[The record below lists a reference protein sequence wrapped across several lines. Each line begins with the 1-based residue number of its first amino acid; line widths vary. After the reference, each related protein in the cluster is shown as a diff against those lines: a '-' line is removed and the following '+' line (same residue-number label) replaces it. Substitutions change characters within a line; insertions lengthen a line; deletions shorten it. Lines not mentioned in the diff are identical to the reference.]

1 MNLSECSPA
10 GEGEVRL
17 VRHLV
22 LSTEGFVPAKEREH
36 WGQISS
42 VHSYSLSIIGKGK
55 VHSPSEKGRTSSKF
69 DP

>member
-17 VRHLV
+17 VRHLI

-36 WGQISS
+36 WDKYLLFTAILFQ
-42 VHSYSLSIIGKGK
+42 L
-55 VHSPSEKGRTSSKF
+55 
-69 DP
+69 